1 MGKKKAI
8 RIDEDIL
15 RGLVEKALGRVIE
28 GYGYDN
34 IGVEDLFDINSLS
47 REDVLSM
54 ATDLRVYLMGNGFDS
69 DLTVDGDLI
78 IKEGVGDV
86 MGIGGL
92 RKELGKLGFKQWQ
105 IKSEVRSNRV
115 RTVILYADIEKNTEI
130 IKNKMLGY
138 GWTVAYVSGVMVKE
152 GIPLRVMGF
161 DPKEQRSVTKEARK
175 YLSLY
180 HWTPIE
186 NVQSILVNGLEPRSE
201 NDLYSYPPK
210 VHLLKGDI
218 NRGECCKVGWA
229 LFNRNKKNKDGRYG
243 LIRVNMSKVPDGV
256 EFYGD
261 PRFNNGYFTKDM
273 IPPEALSLVGEIKYN
288 DKFNYKGEDIV
299 NVSK

>member
-1 MGKKKAI
+1 MGKRNVI

-28 GYGYDN
+28 GYGYDD
-34 IGVEDLFDINSLS
+34 IGVENLFDIDSLTKK
-47 REDVLSM
+47 DILSM

-69 DLTVDGDLI
+69 DLTVDGNLI

-105 IKSEVRSNRV
+105 IKSEIRSNRV
-115 RTVILYADIEKNTEI
+115 RTVILYADIEKNTDI

-138 GWTVAYVSGVMVKE
+138 GWTVAYVSGVVVKE
-152 GIPLRVMGF
+152 GVPLRVMGF

-175 YLSLY
+175 YMFLY
-180 HWTPIE
+180 HWTPVI
-186 NVQSILVNGLEPRSE
+186 NVQSILSKGLEPRSE
-201 NDLYSYPPK
+201 NDLYSYPSK

-218 NRGECCKVGWA
+218 DRKVCCKVGWA
-229 LFNRNKKNKDGRYG
+229 LFNQNKKNKDGRYC
-243 LIRVNMSKVPDGV
+243 LIRVDMGKVPEDI

-261 PRFNNGYFTKDM
+261 PRFEYGFFTKET
-273 IPPEALSLVGEIKYN
+273 IPAEALSLIGEIKYT
-288 DKFNYKGEDIV
+288 DKFNYKGEDFV
-299 NVSK
+299 ENF